1 MFFRLSKKTGLCLLL
16 LFQQEVEMF
25 VEAIRSRL
33 YTGRKLLLPLL
44 SVTNTVN
51 VFARYEDAS
60 RSRASEACQAL
71 ATASPWYKLLIR
83 DCPRTT
89 SPTSVM

>member
-1 MFFRLSKKTGLCLLL
+1 MANAQTLGKMSPQLLKVGSRDDRRGEALSLAHWG
-16 LFQQEVEMF
+16 
-25 VEAIRSRL
+25 EASSSTPL
-33 YTGRKLLLPLL
+33 GDEHRKR
-44 SVTNTVN
+44 
-51 VFARYEDAS
+51 FARYEDAS

-71 ATASPWYKLLIR
+71 ATASPRYKLLIR